1 MPVRIPGGIEPRHLA
16 EIREIMEKCLGVL
29 NKFKVM
35 QVNLRLNKS
44 GTEDKLPYFID
55 WVGVQKVLEIL
66 KRDERE
72 LDPGL
77 LRFGDD
83 TPSEVNKE
91 ALDGSPNTVIN
102 RDWTKGMSEKRPQS
116 RVLAQKAGVMYQKI
130 IGIIAE
136 EKNDKDESNT
146 KKRCVGTFTA
156 GFLKK
161 PDDVTEKQIDEDL
174 KEIATSPVSPLVIW
188 IKANLVLGGPFK

>member
-91 ALDGSPNTVIN
+91 ALDGSPSTVIN

-136 EKNDKDESNT
+136 EKNDKDESST

-156 GFLKK
+156 GFVKK
-161 PDDVTEKQIDEDL
+161 PDDATEKQIDEDL
-174 KEIATSPVSPLVIW
+174 KEIATSPASPLVIW

>member
-1 MPVRIPGGIEPRHLA
+1 MAVRIPGGIEPRHLA
-16 EIREIMEKCLGVL
+16 EIREITEKCLNAL
-29 NKFKVM
+29 NKFNVM

-55 WVGVQKVLEIL
+55 WVGVQAVLDIL

-83 TPSEVNKE
+83 TPSEVNRE
-91 ALDGSPNTVIN
+91 ALDGAPNTIIN
-102 RDWTKGMSEKRPQS
+102 RDWTKGMAEKRPQS

-130 IGIIAE
+130 IGIIAD
-136 EKNDKDESNT
+136 EKNGSVT

-156 GFLKK
+156 GLAKK
-161 PDDVTEKQIDEDL
+161 PDDVMEKQIDEEL
-174 KEIATSPVSPLVIW
+174 KEIATSPASPLVIW
-188 IKANLVLGGPFK
+188 IKANLVLGGPLK

>member
-1 MPVRIPGGIEPRHLA
+1 MAVRIPGGIEPRHLA
-16 EIREIMEKCLGVL
+16 EIREIMEKCLGDL
-29 NKFKVM
+29 YKFRVM

-44 GTEDKLPYFID
+44 GTEDKFPYFID
-55 WVGVQKVLEIL
+55 WVAVQAVLDIL

-83 TPSEVNKE
+83 TPSEVNRE
-91 ALDGSPNTVIN
+91 ALDGAPNTIIN
-102 RDWTKGMSEKRPQS
+102 RDWTKGMAEKRPRS

-130 IGIIAE
+130 IGIIVE
-136 EKNDKDESNT
+136 EENGSIT

-156 GFLKK
+156 GLVKK
-161 PDDVTEKQIDEDL
+161 PDDLMEKQIDEEL
-174 KEIATSPVSPLVIW
+174 KEIATSPASPLVIW